1 MNRFSSS
8 HFSLAVPACVPLS
21 PSLARL
27 LPELFQESLKAKNL
41 SDVRGEMKKFRQ
53 LYEESA
59 ALRSMFL
66 NPLVTPEKRK
76 AALDQVFK
84 AAKINTKQAQSFIN
98 AAAQTKALGRIKQVV
113 NDFDK
118 LVTFE
123 LKEVHAVVTSAE
135 ALQPQQVKRLE
146 SALKNKIN
154 NDETLILETKV
165 DPTILGGLVVNLDQ
179 QMLDLS
185 VTAQIRKLDAAIR
198 AN

>member
-1 MNRFSSS
+1 M
-8 HFSLAVPACVPLS
+8 AAPETDCS
-21 PSLARL
+21 PSLAACSL
-27 LPELFQESLKAKNL
+27 SLSLSSELFQESSKAKNL
-41 SDVRGEMKKFRQ
+41 SEVRAEMKKFRQ

-84 AAKINTKQAQSFIN
+84 AAKINTKQAQAFIN

-113 NDFDK
+113 ADFDK

-123 LKEVHAVVTSAE
+123 LKEVHATVTSAE